1 MPSIDAR
8 LLKDEENPV
17 DASLRAN
24 VRLLGDSLGRTIARD
39 LGDDFLE
46 QIETIRKYAK
56 RDDNGVKLHQYLRQL
71 PDDRLLPVARAF
83 NQFLQLANIAE
94 QHHRVSSKCV
104 DDDSRTAVDRLKLTD
119 VFKRVQQ
126 ENPDG
131 KQLLFETFAEMR
143 IELVLTAH
151 PTETIR
157 RTLIRKYD
165 LIEECLGVLERL
177 HPDAKDEFV
186 SETAQRTR
194 ERLEELISQA
204 WHTNEFRRE
213 RPSPVDGKLV
223 VVSRIRDAHD
233 ELQRPNGVSPSSRIP
248 SGTRCRRFPAISINY
263 FWRRPV
269 NVSHCTQHRSVS
281 PRGWAEIET

>member
-1 MPSIDAR
+1 MPSVDTPR

-24 VRLLGDSLGRTIARD
+24 VRLLGDSLGRAIARD

-46 QIETIRKYAK
+46 QIETIRQYAK
-56 RDDNGVKLHQYLRQL
+56 RDDNGVKLHRYLRQL

-104 DDDSRTAVDRLKLTD
+104 DDDSRTAADRLQLSD
-119 VFKRVQQ
+119 VFERVQQ
-126 ENPDG
+126 AKPDA
-131 KQLLFETFAEMR
+131 KRLLFRTLAEMR

-165 LIEECLGVLERL
+165 LIEECLGSLERWHL
-177 HPDAKDEFV
+177 EAKDEAM
-186 SETAQRTR
+186 SETGQRTR

-213 RPSPVDGKLV
+213 RPSPVDGRFFILFFSDK
-223 VVSRIRDAHD
+223 
-233 ELQRPNGVSPSSRIP
+233 
-248 SGTRCRRFPAISINY
+248 RCSL
-263 FWRRPV
+263 
-269 NVSHCTQHRSVS
+269 
-281 PRGWAEIET
+281 